1 MKVRIVVGT
10 IWIKCVAIPGPIG
23 SDQRSYREPAQER
36 HDAIHLPPANQL
48 VCDAGQPVAKELTLS
63 KRQLVTEAAA
73 SLMPKVQSGAAIVD
87 HGMARIQHRLVVIL
101 RLAACSGGAVIQIFR
116 KGVIGPEEEP
126 AAEPFCQVGLQRVIG
141 ADAVRV
147 PKIRVRNILIWS
159 RPRRKIRRSLRHQG
173 RWICGPNTTARAAG
187 RVGTNLL
194 RNGISV
200 NVDNVVV
207 TVRTDIS
214 DTKRH
219 VARQLLLDGVVPRRD
234 CRSFPVELNPHRLYE
249 GARSSRNPG
258 GDIGRTERR
267 QSLAG
272 NDRRRN
278 CRVEKRNIVESEQ
291 RVEHPKAR
299 ANRGFSIAEHV
310 PGNSNARTEQPRGVV
325 VQERG
330 APDMSGTR
338 YRVTGGNPIRVQ
350 EVLGSPSIFLVPTVR
365 EFVPKAD
372 SDG

>member
-1 MKVRIVVGT
+1 
-10 IWIKCVAIPGPIG
+10 
-23 SDQRSYREPAQER
+23 
-36 HDAIHLPPANQL
+36 
-48 VCDAGQPVAKELTLS
+48 
-63 KRQLVTEAAA
+63 
-73 SLMPKVQSGAAIVD
+73 
-87 HGMARIQHRLVVIL
+87 
-101 RLAACSGGAVIQIFR
+101 
-116 KGVIGPEEEP
+116 
-126 AAEPFCQVGLQRVIG
+126 
-141 ADAVRV
+141 
-147 PKIRVRNILIWS
+147 
-159 RPRRKIRRSLRHQG
+159 
-173 RWICGPNTTARAAG
+173 

-207 TVRTDIS
+207 TVRTDIG

-272 NDRRRN
+272 KDRRRK

-291 RVEHPKAR
+291 RVVGSDKVHLEAEIIHQRVEHPKAG

-372 SDG
+372 SDGEIGT